1 MKIIY
6 TLLFLSISFIGH
18 SQTSKASVGYSL
30 GYSFIGGQSFKS
42 IENVNGDNFNKLNN
56 GFQFGYLDL
65 TLKINK
71 KIGGYINFASSNHL
85 VSYYGNS
92 NDLDINVWYLGFG
105 PIFTFNTNK
114 KSIVLQIKP
123 QYAPI
128 LKANFVNF
136 NDDSFEETELSG
148 TAFIIGHS
156 FVLGESKGINF
167 SINIDILTGYWCE
180 VTTYGKSIEINNY
193 LGASDY
199 EKNINKVT
207 LGGSIRY
214 NF

>member
-1 MKIIY
+1 MKALF
-6 TLLFLSISFIGH
+6 TLFILLVPFIGH
-18 SQTSKASVGYSL
+18 SQISKASVGYSL
-30 GYSFIGGQSFKS
+30 GYSFISGQSFKS

-85 VSYYGNS
+85 VSYQGES

-105 PIFTFNTNK
+105 PIFSFTTNK
-114 KSIVLQIKP
+114 NIILEIKP
-123 QYAPI
+123 QYAPRF
-128 LKANFVNF
+128 KANFVNF
-136 NDDSFEETELSG
+136 NDDLFEETELSG
-148 TAFIIGHS
+148 KAFIIGHS
-156 FVLGESKGINF
+156 FVIGESKGINF
-167 SINIDILTGYWCE
+167 SINIDILTGYWSN
-180 VTTYGKSIEINNY
+180 VTTYGKSIDINDY
-193 LGASDY
+193 LGTSDY
-199 EKNINKVT
+199 EKNINKVS